1 MVFLDLNDFNYWMYR
16 NKHNESHSLTCPLAF
31 QTYAVFVFASVLA
44 LVYYFAPKYGQSNL
58 IVYVLICSLAGSLSV
73 IGVKVV
79 SICTSEFADVLH
91 TCRVWELRSS

>member
-1 MVFLDLNDFNYWMYR
+1 M
-16 NKHNESHSLTCPLAF
+16 
-31 QTYAVFVFASVLA
+31 FVFASVLA

-79 SICTSEFADVLH
+79 SICTSEIADILH
-91 TCRVWELRSS
+91 TYAGSGNCGQADTRGK